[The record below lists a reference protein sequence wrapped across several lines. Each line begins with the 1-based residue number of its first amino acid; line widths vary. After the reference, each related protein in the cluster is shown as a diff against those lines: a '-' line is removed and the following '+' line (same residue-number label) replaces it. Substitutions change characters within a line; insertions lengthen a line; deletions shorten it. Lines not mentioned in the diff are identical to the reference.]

1 MSAMRLLHF
10 GFKVHDIDRTMIAYR
25 DLFGIEWDPV
35 VEYALPGADGV
46 SRSKVTHGKTGDGV
60 EIELVQ
66 YIEGANLDTRVL
78 GDREGISHVAFI
90 VDDLEAERARAT
102 ANGVK
107 IVGEGTA
114 SRASWVFLQDERL
127 GGALVQLVHLKKAQ
141 PGA

>member
-10 GFKVHDIDRTMIAYR
+10 GFKVHNIERTMSAYR

-46 SRSKVTHGKTGDGV
+46 NRSKVTHGKTGDGV

-66 YIEGANLDTRVL
+66 YVEGANLDTRVL
-78 GDREGISHVAFI
+78 GDREGISHVAFV
-90 VDDLEAERARAT
+90 VDDLEAERARAA
-102 ANGVK
+102 ANGVS

-114 SRASWVFLQDERL
+114 PRASWVFLHDERL
-127 GGALVQLVHLKKAQ
+127 GGALVQLVQLNAAHA
-141 PGA
+141 G